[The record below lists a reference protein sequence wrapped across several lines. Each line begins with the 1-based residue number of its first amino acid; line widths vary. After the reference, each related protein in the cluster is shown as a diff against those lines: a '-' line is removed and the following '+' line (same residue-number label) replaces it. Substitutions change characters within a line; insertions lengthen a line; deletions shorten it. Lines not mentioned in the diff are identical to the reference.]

1 MTELREE
8 VLEYIEVAK
17 MELKGMAQPRDI
29 AELNELALDVN
40 DAQSDEQLQGIYAQA
55 KNLRE
60 FCERRSR
67 STGNMPRIIPP
78 PRRI

>member
-1 MTELREE
+1 MTDFREE
-8 VLEYIEVAK
+8 VLEYIEIAK
-17 MELKGMAQPRDI
+17 VELKGMAQPRDI
-29 AELNELALDVN
+29 AELNELALDVK
-40 DAQSDEQLQGIYAQA
+40 DAESEEQLQAIYAQA

-67 STGNMPRIIPP
+67 STGAMPRTIPP

>member
-1 MTELREE
+1 MVEARHE
-8 VLEYIEVAK
+8 VIEFIEIAK
-17 MELKGMAQPRDI
+17 VELKGIAQPRDI
-29 AELNELALDVN
+29 AELNELMLDAN
-40 DAQSDEQLQGIYAQA
+40 DAESEEQLSAIYAQA

-60 FCERRSR
+60 FCERRSK

>member
-1 MTELREE
+1 MVDLREE
-8 VLEYIEVAK
+8 VLDYIEVAK
-17 MELKGMAQPRDI
+17 VELKGMAQPRDI
-29 AELNELALDVN
+29 AELNELALDVK
-40 DAQSDEQLQGIYAQA
+40 DAEAEEQLQAIYAQA

-60 FCERRSR
+60 FCERRSK